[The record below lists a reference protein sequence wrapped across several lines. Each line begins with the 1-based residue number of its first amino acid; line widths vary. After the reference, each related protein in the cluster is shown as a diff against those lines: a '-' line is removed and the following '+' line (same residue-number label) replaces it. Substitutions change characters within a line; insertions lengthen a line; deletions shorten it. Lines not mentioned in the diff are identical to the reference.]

1 MKTFSIRSSTIRLGI
16 FISTLV
22 IAIIL
27 VFQLIWLRELYRLE
41 QEKFDHSVI
50 KAIRGL
56 YEDIEANAYYSN
68 HLNELIDNP
77 DPRLY
82 LVKITMPISGD
93 SLSEYL
99 HYELEDFSI
108 FTDCYI
114 GLFSTEAGKYVYT
127 DMLPS
132 ARSEKK
138 SMIPLPIGTKAYDHL
153 ALYFPN
159 RGKYILSQMNFWI
172 VSSALLLFV
181 LLLFGTSL
189 YFFYKQKFLNETQKD
204 FIHNFT
210 HEFKTP
216 VSVIS
221 LAADVLKE
229 PSIVDKPEKLSTY
242 ANIVKHQ
249 STYLHS
255 QIERLLKFAHTE
267 SRQLHLVKEKVNIH
281 ELIQEA
287 VANLKPLITERKT
300 KLNLDLQAD
309 NPYLQAD
316 KDYLVIVI
324 TNLID
329 NAIKYSKQ
337 PSIIII
343 TTKNEGNRIAFTVK
357 DNGAGIEK
365 NQLKKIFNK
374 FTRIKNGETY
384 AAKGFGLGLSF
395 VKKIV
400 DAHGGEVKV
409 QSIPAI
415 GSDFTIA
422 LPVH

>member
-1 MKTFSIRSSTIRLGI
+1 
-16 FISTLV
+16 
-22 IAIIL
+22 
-27 VFQLIWLRELYRLE
+27 
-41 QEKFDHSVI
+41 
-50 KAIRGL
+50 
-56 YEDIEANAYYSN
+56 
-68 HLNELIDNP
+68 
-77 DPRLY
+77 
-82 LVKITMPISGD
+82 
-93 SLSEYL
+93 
-99 HYELEDFSI
+99 
-108 FTDCYI
+108 
-114 GLFSTEAGKYVYT
+114 
-127 DMLPS
+127 LPS
-132 ARSEKK
+132 AGSKK
-138 SMIPLPIGTKAYDHL
+138 KDKVTLPAPVTGYDHL

-159 RGKYILSQMNFWI
+159 RGRYILSQMNFWI

-189 YFFYKQKFLNETQKD
+189 YYFYKQKFLNETQKD

-216 VSVIS
+216 VAVIS

-229 PSIVDKPEKLSTY
+229 PSIVEKPEKIATY

-267 SRQLHLVKEKVNIH
+267 SRQLHLVKERVNIH

-287 VANLKPLITERKT
+287 VSNLTPLIKERNSQLT
-300 KLNLDLQAD
+300 LELNASD
-309 NPYLQAD
+309 PYLSAD

-324 TNLID
+324 TNLVD

-337 PSIIII
+337 PNILI
-343 TTKNEGNRIAFTVK
+343 TTKNAGNRIAFTVK
-357 DNGAGIEK
+357 DNGIGIEK

-374 FTRIKNGETY
+374 FTRVMNGETY
-384 AAKGFGLGLSF
+384 TAKGFGLGLSF

-400 DAHGGEVKV
+400 DAHGGDIKV
-409 QSIPAI
+409 QSIPSI